1 MRRTIPVEPSEP
13 VEPAEPLSHGIKGQH
28 APRLILN
35 PEPDNPIPGHY
46 FITERN
52 EPIVSEIITAG
63 NPILKAVAAPVTAFD
78 KKLKFLILDMKKT
91 LYEANGVGLA
101 APQIAVSKRIFVA
114 DDGESGFEAYINPE
128 WQPDGDEMATD
139 SEGCLSVP
147 GLFGEVTR
155 YARVIV
161 RYQDIHGKKK
171 VKKASGLLARCIQ
184 HETDHLNGILFI
196 EKAVSLH
203 KGPKDEE

>member
-1 MRRTIPVEPSEP
+1 
-13 VEPAEPLSHGIKGQH
+13 
-28 APRLILN
+28 
-35 PEPDNPIPGHY
+35 
-46 FITERN
+46 
-52 EPIVSEIITAG
+52 
-63 NPILKAVAAPVTAFD
+63 
-78 KKLKFLILDMKKT
+78 MKKT

-101 APQIAVSKRIFVA
+101 APQIAVSKRI
-114 DDGESGFEAYINPE
+114 
-128 WQPDGDEMATD
+128 
-139 SEGCLSVP
+139 SVP

-196 EKAVSLH
+196 EKAISLH

>member
-1 MRRTIPVEPSEP
+1 M
-13 VEPAEPLSHGIKGQH
+13 
-28 APRLILN
+28 
-35 PEPDNPIPGHY
+35 
-46 FITERN
+46 
-52 EPIVSEIITAG
+52 SEIITAG
-63 NPILKAVAAPVTAFD
+63 NPILKAVAAPVTSFD

-114 DDGESGFEAYINPE
+114 DDGESGFEAYINP
-128 WQPDGDEMATD
+128 
-139 SEGCLSVP
+139 VP

-196 EKAVSLH
+196 EKAISLH

>member
-1 MRRTIPVEPSEP
+1 
-13 VEPAEPLSHGIKGQH
+13 
-28 APRLILN
+28 
-35 PEPDNPIPGHY
+35 
-46 FITERN
+46 
-52 EPIVSEIITAG
+52 
-63 NPILKAVAAPVTAFD
+63 
-78 KKLKFLILDMKKT
+78 MKKT

-101 APQIAVSKRIFVA
+101 APQIAVSK
-114 DDGESGFEAYINPE
+114 
-128 WQPDGDEMATD
+128 PDGDEMATD

-196 EKAVSLH
+196 EKAISLH

>member
-1 MRRTIPVEPSEP
+1 M
-13 VEPAEPLSHGIKGQH
+13 
-28 APRLILN
+28 
-35 PEPDNPIPGHY
+35 
-46 FITERN
+46 
-52 EPIVSEIITAG
+52 SEIITAG
-63 NPILKAVAAPVTAFD
+63 NPILKAVAAPVTSFD

-196 EKAVSLH
+196 EKSISSSFLRVDSNKASLLSEY
-203 KGPKDEE
+203 KKLCDIYKIKYFENLNEIERFIDIRKLTCLL